1 MSQLTATN
9 RTAKLLQTERI
20 YLRPFELTDV
30 DAYYPS
36 LFDTEMRRLTGTQ
49 GSFTRSQVERYV
61 ESAAQDDSRLMLLIA
76 LQATHE
82 IIGEVVLM
90 DIHNKNRSAHIRIA
104 IDQPEQQGKGYGSE
118 AMLLMLDYG
127 FGIANLHRIEL
138 EVFTFNERAI
148 RTYEKLGFQREGV
161 KRDVLYYNHEYHDA
175 ILMSML
181 EDEFRQRHLKTN
193 ALL

>member
-1 MSQLTATN
+1 MSQLTHSN
-9 RTAKLLQTERI
+9 RTAKLMQTERI
-20 YLRPFELTDV
+20 YLRPFELSDV

-49 GSFTRSQVERYV
+49 GSFTRAQVERYV

-76 LQATHE
+76 LQTTHV

-90 DIHNKNRSAHIRIA
+90 DIHDKNRSAHIRIA
-104 IDQPEQQGKGYGSE
+104 IDQPAHQGKGYGSE

-138 EVFTFNERAI
+138 EVFAFNERAI

-181 EDEFRQRHLKTN
+181 EDEFRQRHLKAN
-193 ALL
+193 AFL